1 MDLNFWVQNS
11 AQLGAPGGFHHGP
24 LPAGPCCHVGCQL
37 GEPGPVASLDEH
49 PRARKIPTPARTTTA
64 RPGSSG
70 HAEGSARRGL
80 PLVTL
85 KRRRLP
91 LMVAGAKLYGNG
103 GRWRGTAP
111 KSMTLSMFQ
120 ATGKRGKGSGRSAI
134 SPRRRS
140 GARRGTGRLDGDA
153 IGDEARRRSCG
164 NSTRA
169 TRRGHPRNHGS
180 AET

>member
-1 MDLNFWVQNS
+1 MDFTTGHCPLGHVATLAANWASQ
-11 AQLGAPGGFHHGP
+11 AQW
-24 LPAGPCCHVGCQL
+24 
-37 GEPGPVASLDEH
+37 PVWTSTRA
-49 PRARKIPTPARTTTA
+49 RARKNPTPARATTA

-111 KSMTLSMFQ
+111 KSVTLSTF
-120 ATGKRGKGSGRSAI
+120 
-134 SPRRRS
+134 
-140 GARRGTGRLDGDA
+140 
-153 IGDEARRRSCG
+153 
-164 NSTRA
+164 
-169 TRRGHPRNHGS
+169 
-180 AET
+180 